1 MKQKI
6 VLVLVLVLIIGIVG
20 VNILNE
26 DISLGE
32 KPADNGTNPID
43 RESLIPEN
51 KTKRTPETDH
61 YPPVLHSSLWEEPI
75 PLPDPINTAG
85 AEDSPFMDP
94 CGCNLYFVYTPDVD
108 VPIERQLIDGVT
120 GLWSSRRTD
129 DGWSDPEK
137 VKTSDEDTLDGC
149 PFIQGEELWFCS
161 ARPGYTGVNFF
172 IADLDDSNA
181 TNVRYADERLN
192 DDIVVGELHI
202 TTDGRDLYY
211 HALRPGGTDMDIWV
225 THLMNGTWSDPENV
239 NTIKRLSLRECPI

>member
-1 MKQKI
+1 MEQIPLIARVSSRRIRLREPPK
-6 VLVLVLVLIIGIVG
+6 LIIIPQYYIHLYGK
-20 VNILNE
+20 NRFHC
-26 DISLGE
+26 
-32 KPADNGTNPID
+32 PIQST
-43 RESLIPEN
+43 RQVQ
-51 KTKRTPETDH
+51 KTHLSWTH
-61 YPPVLHSSLWEEPI
+61 
-75 PLPDPINTAG
+75 G
-85 AEDSPFMDP
+85 
-94 CGCNLYFVYTPDVD
+94 GCNLYFVYTPDVD